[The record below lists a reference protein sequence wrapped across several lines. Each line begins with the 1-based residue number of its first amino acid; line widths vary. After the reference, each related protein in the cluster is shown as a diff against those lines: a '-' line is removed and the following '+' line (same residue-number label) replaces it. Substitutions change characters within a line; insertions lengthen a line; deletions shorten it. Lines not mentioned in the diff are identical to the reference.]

1 MNSNNLLD
9 EMQSILF
16 EYVVSKE
23 FVVLM
28 LDFLYR
34 LIHQIENKY
43 RALLYDLNNKEV

>member
-16 EYVVSKE
+16 DHTVSKE
-23 FVVLM
+23 FIVML

-34 LIHQIENKY
+34 LTHQIENTY
-43 RALLYDLNNKEV
+43 RTLLYDLNFE